1 MIKQLLNRY
10 RLSQNIVI
18 CQCLTDKFFW
28 LSLRLRQ
35 IIDMLAT
42 DKSRYFA
49 QLRPISVKYPDLAS
63 TRFRIHSVF
72 KNFHSGEPE
81 QIKKVTDLYVV
92 FTGYVWTWRF
102 LNPERKSCGFK
113 NIRIRL

>member
-18 CQCLTDKFFW
+18 FQCLTDKFFW
-28 LSLRLRQ
+28 LSLRLWQ

-81 QIKKVTDLYVV
+81 QIKKVTDSYVE
-92 FTGYVWTWRF
+92 FTGYV
-102 LNPERKSCGFK
+102 
-113 NIRIRL
+113 